1 MAAMYPKQV
10 VFTTTECQFDRLQSE
25 VDKLREAGAAVS
37 RADLLREA
45 LDIGLERAV
54 KLLGPKSKRSRR

>member
-10 VFTTTECQFDRLQSE
+10 VFTTTEYQFDRLQSE
-25 VDKLREAGAAVS
+25 LDKLREVGAAVS

-54 KLLGPKSKRSRR
+54 KLLGPKPKRGRR